1 MRYNYTNNMG
11 VCHSKSDQIKRDKNH
26 NRQKMF
32 RFGVSFGRNDLNLEG
47 HIQMG
52 YNSKTIK
59 NYGRIEKQSV
69 SEEHLPFTASE
80 NVERTSISP
89 RSVMADID
97 A

>member
-1 MRYNYTNNMG
+1 MG

-89 RSVMADID
+89 RSAMADID